1 MKLSLAPIPWFWP
14 RARMLA
20 FYAEVAE
27 WPVDI
32 VYLGETVCSKRRE
45 LRQRDWLGLAETL
58 AGAGKQV
65 VMSTLG
71 LVEAESEVG
80 AMRRLIH
87 EAPGLVE
94 ANDLTAV
101 QLCREAGRAFVAGPG
116 LTVYNHR
123 TLALLADDGMCRWV
137 PGVELGEALV
147 RQLLEAATDVR
158 QAMPELELIARGR
171 PVLACSARC
180 FTARAHDVAKDD
192 CGFRCLDD
200 PEGLPLAT
208 REGEPLLRINGIQV
222 LGDAVVDLGSEWPA
236 LEALGAGVLRIVPAA
251 AGTLAVVERLREAI
265 DRRVPMPA
273 ADAGAAGY
281 WRGAPGF
288 VSQGATIRAS

>member
-1 MKLSLAPIPWFWP
+1 
-14 RARMLA
+14 
-20 FYAEVAE
+20 
-27 WPVDI
+27 
-32 VYLGETVCSKRRE
+32 
-45 LRQRDWLGLAETL
+45 
-58 AGAGKQV
+58 
-65 VMSTLG
+65 
-71 LVEAESEVG
+71 
-80 AMRRLIH
+80 
-87 EAPGLVE
+87 
-94 ANDLTAV
+94 
-101 QLCREAGRAFVAGPG
+101 
-116 LTVYNHR
+116 
-123 TLALLADDGMCRWV
+123 
-137 PGVELGEALV
+137 
-147 RQLLEAATDVR
+147 
-158 QAMPELELIARGR
+158 
-171 PVLACSARC
+171 VLACSARC

-251 AGTLAVVERLREAI
+251 AGTRAVVERLREAI

>member
-14 RARMLA
+14 RARTLA
-20 FYAEVAE
+20 FYAEIAE

-101 QLCREAGRAFVAGPG
+101 QLCAMRPPHMAHWGTDEVLLGNAAQAAAQHTRHTNGPRNTPQTHACQGGTNRER
-116 LTVYNHR
+116 
-123 TLALLADDGMCRWV
+123 
-137 PGVELGEALV
+137 
-147 RQLLEAATDVR
+147 DVR
-158 QAMPELELIARGR
+158 E
-171 PVLACSARC
+171 
-180 FTARAHDVAKDD
+180 
-192 CGFRCLDD
+192 
-200 PEGLPLAT
+200 
-208 REGEPLLRINGIQV
+208 
-222 LGDAVVDLGSEWPA
+222 
-236 LEALGAGVLRIVPAA
+236 
-251 AGTLAVVERLREAI
+251 
-265 DRRVPMPA
+265 
-273 ADAGAAGY
+273 
-281 WRGAPGF
+281 
-288 VSQGATIRAS
+288 